1 MEISESGLEFFV
13 KFSETF
19 ATTQIKRNMSKKFSK
34 NIQMF
39 AQKFRNSE
47 NFLLFE
53 FKWLEQVKVNLFY
66 DFTSFETKTYED

>member
-47 NFLLFE
+47 NFFCL
-53 FKWLEQVKVNLFY
+53 NLNGLN
-66 DFTSFETKTYED
+66 K